1 MSKPKRRDQIVRLKS
16 TSDGKVVTAK
26 VVQLDSIQ
34 GYLAILPDNEWMWF
48 KLKDWEEIE

>member
-26 VVQLDSIQ
+26 VVQWDSIQ
-34 GYLAILPDNEWMWF
+34 GYLAILPDDEWMWF
-48 KLKDWEEIE
+48 KPKDWEEIE